1 MSFSFLTRSRRAA
14 QRSNLP
20 SVNITDMH
28 CHILPGLGGGPE
40 NLEQSMKLARQ
51 LHRLGF
57 RRIVATPHIM
67 NGFYN
72 VTPEQVRLA
81 VNLLQR
87 ALLDEGIALFIDT
100 AAQYYTDDGF
110 LNLLDARSEIL
121 PFGTYIDAPRSLI
134 LIETSLISFP
144 DIWYDI
150 TDLLNAR
157 GLMPVLAHPERYV
170 YLQHNRD
177 WVRLLRNRGTLF
189 KIDMASL
196 TGRYGLGARQMAE
209 WLIEQG
215 HVSFIGT
222 EMSTEQHLRVFRE
235 ALASPFGQRLR
246 RQ

>member
-1 MSFSFLTRSRRAA
+1 MSFSFLTRSRKAA
-14 QRSNLP
+14 QRSHSP
-20 SVNITDMH
+20 AVTVTDMH
-28 CHILPGLGGGPE
+28 CHILPGLGGGPDTI
-40 NLEQSMKLARQ
+40 EQSMQLARQ

-72 VTPEQVRLA
+72 PSPEQIRMA

-87 ALLDEGIALFIDT
+87 TLLDEGISLFIDT
-100 AAQYYTDDGF
+100 AAQYYIDDGL
-110 LNLLDARSEIL
+110 LNLLESRSEML

-196 TGRYGLGARQMAE
+196 TGQYGQGARQMAE
-209 WLIEQG
+209 WMIEQG

-222 EMSTEQHLRVFRE
+222 KMSTEQHLCVFRE
-235 ALASPFGQRLR
+235 AFASPFGQRLR
-246 RQ
+246 RG

>member
-1 MSFSFLTRSRRAA
+1 
-14 QRSNLP
+14 
-20 SVNITDMH
+20 
-28 CHILPGLGGGPE
+28 
-40 NLEQSMKLARQ
+40 
-51 LHRLGF
+51 
-57 RRIVATPHIM
+57 M

-72 VTPEQVRLA
+72 ASPEQVRLA

-87 ALLDEGIALFIDT
+87 TLLDEGVSLFIDT
-100 AAQYYTDDGF
+100 AAQYYIDDGF
-110 LNLLDARSEIL
+110 LTLLDSRSEIL

-144 DIWYDI
+144 DIWYDV

-196 TGRYGLGARQMAE
+196 TGHYGQGARQMAE

-222 EMSTEQHLRVFRE
+222 EMSTEPHLRMFRE

-246 RQ
+246 RT

>member
-1 MSFSFLTRSRRAA
+1 
-14 QRSNLP
+14 
-20 SVNITDMH
+20 MH

-40 NLEQSMKLARQ
+40 SIDQSMKLARQ

-72 VTPEQVRLA
+72 ASPEQVRTA
-81 VNLLQR
+81 VNLLQN

-100 AAQYYTDDGF
+100 AAQYYIDDGL
-110 LNLLDARSEIL
+110 LNLLDSRSEVL
-121 PFGTYIDAPRSLI
+121 PFGTFIDAPRSLI

-170 YLQHNRD
+170 YLQNNRD
-177 WVRLLRNRGTLF
+177 WIRLLRNRGTLF

-196 TGRYGLGARQMAE
+196 TGQYGQGAKQMAE
-209 WLIEQG
+209 WLIDQG
-215 HVSFIGT
+215 QVSFIGT
-222 EMSTEQHLRVFRE
+222 DMSTEHHLRVFRE
-235 ALASPFGQRLR
+235 ALALPFGQRLR
-246 RQ
+246 RG

>member
-14 QRSNLP
+14 QRSSSP

-28 CHILPGLGGGPE
+28 CHILPGLGGGPDT
-40 NLEQSMKLARQ
+40 LEQSIKLARQ

-72 VTPEQVRLA
+72 PSPEQVRMA
-81 VNLLQR
+81 VSLLQR
-87 ALLDEGIALFIDT
+87 ALLDEGISLFIDT
-100 AAQYYTDDGF
+100 AAQYYIDDG
-110 LNLLDARSEIL
+110 LLSLLDARSEVL

-150 TDLLNAR
+150 TDMLNSR

-177 WVRLLRNRGTLF
+177 WIRLLRNRGTLF

-196 TGRYGLGARQMAE
+196 TRRYGQGARQMAE

-222 EMSTEQHLRVFRE
+222 EMSNEQHLRVFRE
-235 ALASPFGQRLR
+235 ALASPYGQRLR
-246 RQ
+246 RG

>member
-1 MSFSFLTRSRRAA
+1 MSFSFLTRPRRVA
-14 QRSNLP
+14 QRSSLT

-40 NLEQSMKLARQ
+40 TIEQSMHMARQ

-67 NGFYN
+67 NGFY
-72 VTPEQVRLA
+72 TASPEQVRMA

-87 ALLDEGIALFIDT
+87 TLLDEGVSLFIDT
-100 AAQYYTDDGF
+100 AAQYYTDEGL
-110 LNLLDARSEIL
+110 LNLLDAHSEIL
-121 PFGTYIDAPRSLI
+121 PFGTHIDAPRSLI
-134 LIETSLISFP
+134 LIETSLITFP

-170 YLQHNRD
+170 YLQNNRD
-177 WVRLLRNRGTLF
+177 WIRLLRNRGTLF

-196 TGRYGLGARQMAE
+196 TGQYGQGAKQMAE
-209 WLIEQG
+209 WLIDQG
-215 HVSFIGT
+215 QVSFIGT
-222 EMSTEQHLRVFRE
+222 EMSTEHHLRVFRE

-246 RQ
+246 R

>member
-1 MSFSFLTRSRRAA
+1 
-14 QRSNLP
+14 
-20 SVNITDMH
+20 MH
-28 CHILPGLGGGPE
+28 CHILPCLGGGPE

-67 NGFYN
+67 DGFYN
-72 VTPEQVRLA
+72 PSPEQVRTA
-81 VNLLQR
+81 VNQLQR
-87 ALLDEGIALFIDT
+87 TLLDEGISLFVDT
-100 AAQYYTDDGF
+100 AAQYYIDDG
-110 LNLLDARSEIL
+110 LVRLLDSRSEIL

-134 LIETSLISFP
+134 LIETSLITFP

-157 GLMPVLAHPERYV
+157 GLMPVLAHPERYI
-170 YLQHNRD
+170 YLQNNRD

-189 KIDMASL
+189 KIDVASL
-196 TGRYGLGARQMAE
+196 TGRYGQGARQMAE

-222 EMSTEQHLRVFRE
+222 EMSNEQHLRVFRE
-235 ALASPFGQRLR
+235 ALASPFGQRLKR
-246 RQ
+246 G

>member
-14 QRSNLP
+14 QRSSSP

-28 CHILPGLGGGPE
+28 CHILPGLGGGPDT
-40 NLEQSMKLARQ
+40 LEQSMKLARQ

-72 VTPEQVRLA
+72 ASPEQVRMA

-87 ALLDEGIALFIDT
+87 ALLDEGISLFIDI
-100 AAQYYTDDGF
+100 AAQYYIDDGL
-110 LNLLDARSEIL
+110 LNLLDARSEVL
-121 PFGTYIDAPRSLI
+121 PFGTYVDAPRSLI

-144 DIWYDI
+144 DIWYDV
-150 TDLLNAR
+150 TDMLNAR
-157 GLMPVLAHPERYV
+157 GLMPVLAHPERYI

-177 WVRLLRNRGTLF
+177 WIRLLRNRGTLF

-196 TGRYGLGARQMAE
+196 TGRYGQGALQMAE

-222 EMSTEQHLRVFRE
+222 EMSNEQHLRVFRE
-235 ALASPFGQRLR
+235 ALALPYGQRLR
-246 RQ
+246 RG